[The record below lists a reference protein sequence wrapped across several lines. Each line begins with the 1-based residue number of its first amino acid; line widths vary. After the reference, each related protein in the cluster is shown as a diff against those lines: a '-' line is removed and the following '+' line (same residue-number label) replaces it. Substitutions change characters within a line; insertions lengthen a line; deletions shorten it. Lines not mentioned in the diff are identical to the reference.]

1 LRDRAAGGGGGVFAA
16 KPEMN
21 TSKNLAW
28 VLWIVLALGFAGVW
42 QLQRKIDVQRA
53 AFAEEQDELVV
64 RSAKLT
70 KLMSMEFA
78 PLLADVYWTRAVQ
91 YYGNKHMQKAK
102 GLDLLWP
109 LLDMTTTL
117 DPNLLPAYRFGAMFL
132 GDKPPAG
139 AGRPDLAI
147 QLIERGIRENPD
159 YWRFYEDLGFI
170 YYFNLK
176 DYAKASQAFLEGS
189 KNPDAQIWMKV
200 MAASIAAEGNSRA
213 TSKFLW
219 SEIYQSTKDELVKK
233 NALDHL
239 KLMKVEEDCE
249 ALDALNDEYAR
260 RTGHRAKRVR
270 ELLDAGMVRRLP
282 VDPEGFPYV
291 IGEDGKAELNLQS
304 PLLETQVL
312 LAPKE

>member
-1 LRDRAAGGGGGVFAA
+1 LRNRAAGSSGGIFTA
-16 KPEMN
+16 KLEMN
-21 TSKNLAW
+21 SNKNVSWL
-28 VLWIVLALGFAGVW
+28 LWILLPLGFAGVW

-53 AFAEEQDELVV
+53 AFAQEQDEIVV
-64 RSAKLT
+64 RSANLT

-91 YYGNKHMQKAK
+91 YYGDKHLRRMS

-109 LLDMTTTL
+109 LLDISTTL

-132 GDKPPAG
+132 ADKKPVG

-170 YYFNLK
+170 YYFDLK
-176 DYAKASQAFLEGS
+176 DYQRAAQAFLEGS
-189 KNPDAQIWMKV
+189 KNPQALIWMKV
-200 MAASIAAEGNSRA
+200 MAAKIATEGDSRE

-219 SEIYQSTKDELVKK
+219 SDIYHSTKDEMMKK

-239 KLMKVEEDCE
+239 KLLRVEEDCE
-249 ALDALNDEYAR
+249 ALAGLNDEFEK
-260 RTGHRAKRVR
+260 RTGHLAVRIR
-270 ELLDAGMVRRLP
+270 ELVDAGLLKGMP
-282 VDPEGFPYV
+282 VDPEGYAYV
-291 IGEDGKAELNLQS
+291 VGKDGLVELGPNS
-304 PLLETQVL
+304 PLLETRAKLGQN
-312 LAPKE
+312 K